1 MASNFKAPPSLEKS
15 SWYDAWFKK
24 LNIWQAF
31 TGIDE
36 KKGSRVFLT
45 HAGKAR
51 ETLLALDVKKINCE
65 PVVYTNCLKNLYL
78 KDRKK
83 QPLRRMINLNNSVKD
98 CWIRLIEYVF
108 IFSCISCLLKA
119 ANLSEYHENLT
130 RAAISELNC
139 DVMKTQ
145 LKNIWR

>member
-1 MASNFKAPPSLEKS
+1 MLGLRNWIFGKHLLALMK
-15 SWYDAWFKK
+15 
-24 LNIWQAF
+24 
-31 TGIDE
+31 

-65 PVVYTNCLKNLYL
+65 PVAYTNCLKNLYL

-83 QPLRRMINLNNSVKD
+83 QPLRRMTSFNNSVKD

-108 IFSCISCLLKA
+108 IFSCISIVKSCKPFWISWEFDKGSDIWTELWRYENATKKYLEIIKA
-119 ANLSEYHENLT
+119 DIA
-130 RAAISELNC
+130 
-139 DVMKTQ
+139 
-145 LKNIWR
+145 